1 MKPMDKELLIKGEH
15 IFLRPITAQDTE
27 LVLSWRNSPEVVQ
40 NFIYRKPI
48 TVEEHTSWLE
58 NKVFTGQ
65 VHQFIICD
73 AEDGMPLGSAYIQNI
88 DEDNHK
94 AEWGLF
100 LGSERTYN
108 RGIGTET
115 AFLIMDYAF
124 DDLGLHK
131 LTSRVLAHNRP
142 CVRMNEKI
150 GYRQEAYLKD
160 ELFIDGKYEDLIYY
174 GLVKGEIRR

>member
-1 MKPMDKELLIKGEH
+1 MKPMDKELVIKGENVY
-15 IFLRPITAQDTE
+15 LRPITAQDTE
-27 LVLSWRNSPEVVQ
+27 LVLRWRNSPEVVQ

-73 AEDGMPLGSAYIQNI
+73 REDGMPLGSAYIQNI
-88 DEDNHK
+88 DEEHHR

-108 RGIGTET
+108 RGIGTQT

-124 DDLGLHK
+124 ETLGLHK
-131 LTSRVLAHNRP
+131 LTSRVLAHNKP
-142 CVRMNEKI
+142 CIRMNEKI

-160 ELFIDGKYEDLIYY
+160 ELFMDGKYEDLIYY
-174 GLVKGEIRR
+174 GLIKGEIRR